1 MFKFPENCNL
11 HTFFQV
17 AASSC
22 SRFNKFQK
30 SSLQGI
36 LASNSSLFH
45 GIENI
50 NRYSKNAG
58 DTHYVQ
64 KDRDFQ
70 IGYKIR
76 SVNQAYKEQEHGMM
90 EKGGYG
96 NDRLGISLPFD

>member
-64 KDRDFQ
+64 AMFCFDFF
-70 IGYKIR
+70 
-76 SVNQAYKEQEHGMM
+76 
-90 EKGGYG
+90 GGLNFFSRHNLCGSG
-96 NDRLGISLPFD
+96 NESA